1 MARLTIRVVFGEAA
15 AVGPGKIAL
24 LEAIAESG
32 SISAA
37 GRALK
42 MSYRRAWTLVE
53 ELNALFRTPLVRAR
67 PGGAQGGGAQVT
79 ALGKLVVREYRALE
93 ALLREDGQPH
103 VAALEHA
110 VRRARRGSVV
120 ISRRT

>member
-1 MARLTIRVVFGEAA
+1 MRVVFGEGAA
-15 AVGPGKIAL
+15 LGPGKIAL

-37 GRALK
+37 GRTLK

-53 ELNALFRTPLVRAR
+53 ELNTIFRTPLVRAH

-79 ALGKLVVREYRALE
+79 ALGKSVVREYRALE
-93 ALLREDGQPH
+93 AAAREGGGDH
-103 VAALEHA
+103 LAALERA
-110 VRRARRGSVV
+110 VRRARRPAAVSA
-120 ISRRT
+120 RT

>member
-1 MARLTIRVVFGEAA
+1 MARLTLRVVFGEAA
-15 AVGPGKIAL
+15 ALGPGKVAL

-53 ELNALFRTPLVRAR
+53 ELNGLVRTPLVRAR

-79 ALGKLVVREYRALE
+79 ALGRLVVREYRALE
-93 ALLREDGQPH
+93 ELVYERGQPH
-103 VAALEHA
+103 VAALEGA
-110 VRRARRGSVV
+110 VRRGRRARA
-120 ISRRT
+120 ISR

>member
-1 MARLTIRVVFGEAA
+1 MTRLTIRVVFGEGAA
-15 AVGPGKIAL
+15 LGPGKIAL

-37 GRALK
+37 GRRLK

-53 ELNALFRTPLVRAR
+53 ELNAIFRTPLVRAR

-79 ALGKLVVREYRALE
+79 ALGKSVVREYRALE
-93 ALLREDGQPH
+93 TLASQGGADHL
-103 VAALEHA
+103 AALERA
-110 VRRARRGSVV
+110 VRRTRRPGAVFAQ
-120 ISRRT
+120 T